1 MKKKVVS
8 CLLAAAMVVSS
19 GAAVPGF
26 FFTPE
31 KVQAE
36 ENDTKAE
43 KENLALKGTAAA
55 SEAEADSTSAAK
67 AIDGNKGTHWGTSQ
81 NKVTNE
87 WIEVT
92 LEKPTKVSEIKV
104 FWERTGAAGNHQNNI
119 KQWKVDV
126 KTMSGEYKNIYQK
139 TDEDT
144 YAPSEQTITVAEDAQ
159 EVVTAVKITVNK
171 ADRGPDDFWSN
182 IGLSEIEIYGE
193 ESDIEA
199 AENKNHVNAAGV
211 TAEASTTE
219 ASSLPVSNIKDGNNQ
234 FAPARL
240 FQG

>member
-19 GAAVPGF
+19 GATAPGF
-26 FFTPE
+26 FFAPE

-36 ENDTKAE
+36 ENAAKE
-43 KENLALKGTAAA
+43 GKENLALKGAAAA
-55 SEAEADSTSAAK
+55 SEEEVETTSAAK
-67 AIDGNKGTHWGTSQ
+67 AIDGNKTTRWGTSQ

-92 LEKPTKVSEIKV
+92 LEKPAKVNEIKV
-104 FWERTGAAGNHQNNI
+104 FWERTGAADSHPNNI

-126 KTMSGEYKNIYQK
+126 KTMSGEYKNVYQK

-159 EVVTAVKITVNK
+159 EVATAVKITVN
-171 ADRGPDDFWSN
+171 
-182 IGLSEIEIYGE
+182 
-193 ESDIEA
+193 
-199 AENKNHVNAAGV
+199 NK
-211 TAEASTTE
+211 
-219 ASSLPVSNIKDGNNQ
+219 
-234 FAPARL
+234 
-240 FQG
+240 

>member
-92 LEKPTKVSEIKV
+92 LEKADESKRKSRCFWGENGSKPEII
-104 FWERTGAAGNHQNNI
+104 RITSS
-119 KQWKVDV
+119 
-126 KTMSGEYKNIYQK
+126 SGK
-139 TDEDT
+139 
-144 YAPSEQTITVAEDAQ
+144 
-159 EVVTAVKITVNK
+159 
-171 ADRGPDDFWSN
+171 
-182 IGLSEIEIYGE
+182 LM
-193 ESDIEA
+193 
-199 AENKNHVNAAGV
+199 
-211 TAEASTTE
+211 
-219 ASSLPVSNIKDGNNQ
+219 
-234 FAPARL
+234 
-240 FQG
+240 

>member
-36 ENDTKAE
+36 ENDT

-104 FWERTGAAGNHQNNI
+104 FWERTGAAGNHQNN
-119 KQWKVDV
+119 
-126 KTMSGEYKNIYQK
+126 TSSGK
-139 TDEDT
+139 
-144 YAPSEQTITVAEDAQ
+144 
-159 EVVTAVKITVNK
+159 
-171 ADRGPDDFWSN
+171 
-182 IGLSEIEIYGE
+182 LM
-193 ESDIEA
+193 
-199 AENKNHVNAAGV
+199 
-211 TAEASTTE
+211 
-219 ASSLPVSNIKDGNNQ
+219 
-234 FAPARL
+234 
-240 FQG
+240 

>member
-81 NKVTNE
+81 NSF
-87 WIEVT
+87 
-92 LEKPTKVSEIKV
+92 LATKVIRWISNP
-104 FWERTGAAGNHQNNI
+104 TG
-119 KQWKVDV
+119 
-126 KTMSGEYKNIYQK
+126 S
-139 TDEDT
+139 T
-144 YAPSEQTITVAEDAQ
+144 YS
-159 EVVTAVKITVNK
+159 
-171 ADRGPDDFWSN
+171 
-182 IGLSEIEIYGE
+182 LS
-193 ESDIEA
+193 
-199 AENKNHVNAAGV
+199 
-211 TAEASTTE
+211 
-219 ASSLPVSNIKDGNNQ
+219 L
-234 FAPARL
+234 
-240 FQG
+240 

>member
-67 AIDGNKGTHWGTSQ
+67 YSQ
-81 NKVTNE
+81 
-87 WIEVT
+87 ISI
-92 LEKPTKVSEIKV
+92 PV
-104 FWERTGAAGNHQNNI
+104 F
-119 KQWKVDV
+119 
-126 KTMSGEYKNIYQK
+126 
-139 TDEDT
+139 
-144 YAPSEQTITVAEDAQ
+144 
-159 EVVTAVKITVNK
+159 KI
-171 ADRGPDDFWSN
+171 
-182 IGLSEIEIYGE
+182 
-193 ESDIEA
+193 
-199 AENKNHVNAAGV
+199 
-211 TAEASTTE
+211 
-219 ASSLPVSNIKDGNNQ
+219 
-234 FAPARL
+234 L
-240 FQG
+240 FLFLA

>member
-159 EVVTAVKITVNK
+159 EKEST
-171 ADRGPDDFWSN
+171 G
-182 IGLSEIEIYGE
+182 IGLKTCAKIIGDHGGSFYSGR
-193 ESDIEA
+193 EA
-199 AENKNHVNAAGV
+199 GFFLTKI
-211 TAEASTTE
+211 
-219 ASSLPVSNIKDGNNQ
+219 SLPLIIS
-234 FAPARL
+234 
-240 FQG
+240 

>member
-92 LEKPTKVSEIKV
+92 LRSRRK
-104 FWERTGAAGNHQNNI
+104 
-119 KQWKVDV
+119 
-126 KTMSGEYKNIYQK
+126 
-139 TDEDT
+139 
-144 YAPSEQTITVAEDAQ
+144 
-159 EVVTAVKITVNK
+159 
-171 ADRGPDDFWSN
+171 
-182 IGLSEIEIYGE
+182 
-193 ESDIEA
+193 
-199 AENKNHVNAAGV
+199 
-211 TAEASTTE
+211 
-219 ASSLPVSNIKDGNNQ
+219 
-234 FAPARL
+234 
-240 FQG
+240 

>member
-67 AIDGNKGTHWGTSQ
+67 AIDGNKRYALGHITEQSD
-81 NKVTNE
+81 K
-87 WIEVT
+87 
-92 LEKPTKVSEIKV
+92 
-104 FWERTGAAGNHQNNI
+104 R
-119 KQWKVDV
+119 VDR
-126 KTMSGEYKNIYQK
+126 S
-139 TDEDT
+139 DT
-144 YAPSEQTITVAEDAQ
+144 
-159 EVVTAVKITVNK
+159 
-171 ADRGPDDFWSN
+171 
-182 IGLSEIEIYGE
+182 
-193 ESDIEA
+193 
-199 AENKNHVNAAGV
+199 
-211 TAEASTTE
+211 
-219 ASSLPVSNIKDGNNQ
+219 
-234 FAPARL
+234 
-240 FQG
+240 